1 MISKSISRYH
11 IVSKLASGGMGS
23 VYLARDTKLERSI
36 ALKVLPPEVA
46 ADPAAL
52 ARFRQEA
59 RAIAAVNHP
68 NIVVIHSVEEVGDN
82 HFITMELI
90 EGRTLSDIMAVQDV
104 DLDFFFDV
112 TIPLAS
118 ALEAAHAQG
127 VTHRD
132 LKPANIM
139 VTPTGQVKVLDFG
152 LARMVRKKDESA
164 GQESRTETMIAEEL
178 VLGTPNYMSPEQV
191 RGELADH
198 RSDIF
203 SLGAMMYHMITGHRP
218 FRGRTAT
225 EIFASVLRD
234 HPTPAVT
241 VNPDCPPQ
249 LSHLIDRC
257 LAKDS
262 SKRIQEMTDLR
273 VQLEQIRDLAA
284 LDAEGIIHSIAVLP
298 FVDMSPLK
306 DQEHFCT
313 GIAEEIINALTGVGR
328 LKVVSRMSSFQYGD
342 MGGDTREIGRK
353 LGVQT
358 LLEGSVRKAGTKLR
372 IIAQLIDVSD
382 GCHIW
387 SQRFD
392 RELRDIFEVQD
403 EIAQSVVKALRVQI
417 DPERENHLVEVRT
430 SDPAAY
436 DFYLRGREFFRRWG
450 KRNIQ
455 IAQRMFLQASAIDP
469 EFASAHAGL
478 ADTYSYLYMY
488 INSSQEN
495 LDQALANSARA
506 LELDPALAEA
516 HAARGLALSLGKNHQ
531 AATKALGTAIEL
543 DPNLFEGY
551 YFFARDLVVQGKYE
565 EAIVYYDRAHDVSPD
580 DYQIPIL
587 KAQIHHALGQ
597 TGEEEQ
603 ANRLGLELAEKA
615 ILLNPEDA
623 RACYMGAGAMIRLGQ
638 EKRGLQWAKR
648 ALALDP
654 DDPAILYNVACNL
667 AGLGQLEE
675 AIDCL
680 EKTVKVGA
688 AYKDWMMNDSDLD
701 PLRREPRFL
710 KLVESLDVI
719 DSSN

>member
-1 MISKSISRYH
+1 MISQNISRYR
-11 IVSKLASGGMGS
+11 IVSKIASGGMGS

-36 ALKVLPPEVA
+36 ALKVLPADVA
-46 ADPAAL
+46 SDSGVL

-68 NIVVIHSVEEVGDN
+68 NIVVIHSVEEVGDT
-82 HFITMELI
+82 HFMTMELI
-90 EGRTLSDIMAVQDV
+90 EGQTLADIMTGQMV
-104 DLDFFFDV
+104 DLDFFFEIA
-112 TIPLAS
+112 IPLTS

-139 VTPTGQVKVLDFG
+139 VTHTGQVKVLDFG
-152 LARMVRKKDESA
+152 LAQMVRNDADADRSDA
-164 GQESRTETMIAEEL
+164 RTETLMVEDLI
-178 VLGTPNYMSPEQV
+178 LGTPNYMPPEQV
-191 RGELADH
+191 RSEPADN

-203 SLGAMMYHMITGHRP
+203 SVGAVMYHLITGQRP
-218 FRGRTAT
+218 FQGQTTT
-225 EIFASVLRD
+225 EILASVMRD
-234 HPTPAVT
+234 TPTPV
-241 VNPDCPPQ
+241 VNINPGCPSR
-249 LSHLIDRC
+249 LGEVIGRC
-257 LAKDS
+257 LAKEPTERFQNVS
-262 SKRIQEMTDLR
+262 DLR
-273 VQLEQIRDLAA
+273 RQLEEIRDQIA
-284 LDAEGIIHSIAVLP
+284 LETEAPIHSIAVLP
-298 FVDMSPLK
+298 FADMSPQK

-313 GIAEEIINALTGVGR
+313 GIAEEIINALAGVDR
-328 LKVVSRMSSFQYGD
+328 LKVVSRMSSFQYRD
-342 MGGDTREIGRK
+342 LGGDTREIGRK

-358 LLEGSVRKAGTKLR
+358 LLEGSVRMAGNKLR
-372 IIAQLIDVSD
+372 IMAQLIDVSD

-403 EIAQSVVKALRVQI
+403 EIAQSIVKALRLTI
-417 DPERENHLVEVRT
+417 DPEREKHLVEVRT
-430 SDPAAY
+430 NDPAAY

-455 IAQRMFLQASAIDP
+455 IAQRMFYQASGLDP
-469 EFASAHAGL
+469 DFASAYAGL
-478 ADTYSYLYMY
+478 ADTYSYLFMY

-495 LDQALANSARA
+495 LEQADLNSARA

-516 HAARGLALSLGKNHQ
+516 HASRGLALSLSKVHE
-531 AATKALGTAIEL
+531 AAAKSFNTAIDL
-543 DPNLFEGY
+543 DPNLFEAY
-551 YFFARDLVVQGKYE
+551 YFYARDLVVQGKYQ
-565 EAIVYYDRAHDVSPD
+565 EAVIYYDKAHVASPD

-587 KAQIHHALGQ
+587 QAQIYHALDRA
-597 TGEEEQ
+597 EEERK
-603 ANRLGLELAEKA
+603 ANRLGMELAEKA

-667 AGLGQLEE
+667 AGLGQIED

-680 EKTVKVGA
+680 ERTVKVGA
-688 AYKDWMMNDSDLD
+688 AYKDWMKNDTDLD
-701 PLRREPRFL
+701 PLRQEERF
-710 KLVESLDVI
+710 KALVASLG
-719 DSSN
+719 

>member
-1 MISKSISRYH
+1 MISQIISRYK
-11 IVSKLASGGMGS
+11 IVSRIATGGMGS

-46 ADPAAL
+46 SDPSAL

-68 NIVVIHSVEEVGDN
+68 NIVVIHSVEEVGDT

-90 EGRTLSDIMAVQDV
+90 KGRTLSDIMTGQGM
-104 DLDFFFDV
+104 DLNFFFDV
-112 TIPLAS
+112 TIPLAG

-139 VTPTGQVKVLDFG
+139 VTDEGQVKVLDFG
-152 LARMVRKKDESA
+152 LAKVVRSDSESDVDKA
-164 GQESRTETMIAEEL
+164 RTETLLADEL
-178 VLGTPNYMSPEQV
+178 IIGTPNYMSPEQV
-191 RGELADH
+191 RSQPADH

-203 SLGAMMYHMITGHRP
+203 SLGAVMYHMISGQRP
-218 FRGRTAT
+218 FQGETIT
-225 EIFASVLRD
+225 EIMASVIRD
-234 HPTPAVT
+234 TPNPASL
-241 VNPDCPPQ
+241 VNPDCPLQ
-249 LSHLIDRC
+249 LGHLIARC
-257 LAKDS
+257 LDKDP
-262 SKRIQEMTDLR
+262 SKRFQDVSELR
-273 VQLEQIRDLAA
+273 LQLEQIHGQVEQE
-284 LDAEGIIHSIAVLP
+284 AEGLIHSIAVLP
-298 FVDMSPLK
+298 FADMSPLK

-313 GIAEEIINALTGVGR
+313 GIAEEIINALAGVDR
-328 LKVVSRMSSFQYGD
+328 LKVVSRMSSFQYQD
-342 MGGDTREIGRK
+342 LGGDTREIGHK

-358 LLEGSVRKAGTKLR
+358 LLEGSVRKASGQLR

-392 RELRDIFEVQD
+392 REPRDIFEVQD
-403 EIAQSVVKALRVQI
+403 EIAQSVVKALRLTI
-417 DPERENHLVEVRT
+417 DPAREHKLVGIRT
-430 SDPAAY
+430 NDPAAY

-455 IAQRMFLQASAIDP
+455 IAQRMFFQASAIDP
-469 EFASAHAGL
+469 DFASAHAGL

-495 LDQALANSARA
+495 LEQADRNSARA
-506 LELDPALAEA
+506 LELDPALAEG
-516 HAARGLALSLGKNHQ
+516 HASRGLALSLSKNHQ
-531 AATKALGTAIEL
+531 AAIRAFNTAIEL
-543 DPNLFEGY
+543 DSNLFEAY
-551 YFFARDLVVQGKYE
+551 YFCARDLVVQGKYK
-565 EAIVYYDRAHDVSPD
+565 EAVSYYDQAHEASPD

-597 TGEEEQ
+597 TDQEEA
-603 ANRLGLELAEKA
+603 ANRQGMELAEKA

-667 AGLGQLEE
+667 AGLGQIAE

-680 EKTVKVGA
+680 ERTVKVGA
-688 AYKDWMMNDSDLD
+688 AYKDWMMNDTDLD
-701 PLRREPRFL
+701 PLRENERFR
-710 KLVESLDVI
+710 KLVASLE
-719 DSSN
+719 